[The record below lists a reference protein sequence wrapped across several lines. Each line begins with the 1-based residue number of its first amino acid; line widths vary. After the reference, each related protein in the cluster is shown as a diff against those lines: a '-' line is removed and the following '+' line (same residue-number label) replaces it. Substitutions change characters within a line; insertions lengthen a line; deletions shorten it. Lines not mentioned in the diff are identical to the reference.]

1 MFKAEVIN
9 ALNEPDATQESV
21 ADKFN
26 IDQSQVS
33 RYDKKRSQIMKDAAD
48 SYRKNHKKGRKCRKY
63 VRLYPALWDKF
74 KMARSKGHRVD
85 FHWLWWKAR
94 VLYRQQEEDET
105 LTIGAHVIVRFL
117 HDYKIRMRA
126 KQRGKKQPKSA
137 KIKDLQKWHATY
149 RDRCIRP
156 LPNRN
161 PNPTNYDS
169 KWGDFL
175 PKQRLNVDQSPL
187 PFVVN
192 SKKTYE
198 FVEKGDKYHNTWISQ
213 PGSGLDKRQCT
224 MQVMFRPEG
233 NQPKLGIIFRGK
245 GRVTMDEK
253 LAWHPSVDVF
263 FQKNAWLD
271 SEVCKKWIDSSL
283 KRFAEE
289 EHLDRFLL
297 LVDILS
303 CQQSDEFKKKVAEL
317 NGVCWYGLKD
327 ATDLWQPVDDGYAQ
341 VLKQLV
347 AIQQRE
353 WLDIDDNADK

>member
-1 MFKAEVIN
+1 MQRKNQWLIN
-9 ALNEPDATQESV
+9 LILIKV
-21 ADKFN
+21 K
-26 IDQSQVS
+26 VS
-33 RYDKKRSQIMKDAAD
+33 RYIKKRSQIMKDAAD

-85 FHWLWWKAR
+85 FHWLWSKAR

-169 KWGDFL
+169 KWGGFL

-224 MQVMFRPEG
+224 MQLMFRPEG

-245 GRVTMDEK
+245 GESNNGRKIGV
-253 LAWHPSVDVF
+253 AP
-263 FQKNAWLD
+263 
-271 SEVCKKWIDSSL
+271 
-283 KRFAEE
+283 KR
-289 EHLDRFLL
+289 
-297 LVDILS
+297 
-303 CQQSDEFKKKVAEL
+303 
-317 NGVCWYGLKD
+317 
-327 ATDLWQPVDDGYAQ
+327 
-341 VLKQLV
+341 
-347 AIQQRE
+347 
-353 WLDIDDNADK
+353 